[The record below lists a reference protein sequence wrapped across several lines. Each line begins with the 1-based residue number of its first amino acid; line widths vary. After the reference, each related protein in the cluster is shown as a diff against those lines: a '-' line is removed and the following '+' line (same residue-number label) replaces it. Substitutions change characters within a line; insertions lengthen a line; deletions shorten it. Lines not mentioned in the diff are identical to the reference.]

1 MARRQRELAADRRG
15 GPRSVFWSTFTW
27 MASAAA
33 SAVFAALIGAVF
45 LLIEANRP
53 GPTTAEET
61 VVVIPRGASGNAIS
75 KHLEGEGVIR
85 SALAF
90 RLAGELYE
98 RGRTLKAGEYAVP
111 QGASMRQVVDMLA
124 EGRTLLHPITI
135 PEGLTS
141 AMVVELLAASDVL
154 TGPVPAVPPEG
165 AILPET
171 YKVARGADR
180 TRILQQMIAD
190 HQEVVEKLWAKRAKG
205 LPIKTPEEAV
215 ILASIVEKETGIAHE
230 RPQVAAVFVNR
241 LRKGMRLESDP
252 TIIYGVS
259 QGRALGR
266 GILQSELDRATPY
279 NTYRI
284 DGLPPTPIANPGRDA
299 IAAVLNPPTTTA
311 LFFVAD
317 GTGGHAF
324 AATYAEHQRNVA
336 RWRDIERQR
345 ANP

>member
-1 MARRQRELAADRRG
+1 
-15 GPRSVFWSTFTW
+15 
-27 MASAAA
+27 
-33 SAVFAALIGAVF
+33 
-45 LLIEANRP
+45 
-53 GPTTAEET
+53 
-61 VVVIPRGASGNAIS
+61 
-75 KHLEGEGVIR
+75 VIR

-98 RGRTLKAGEYAVP
+98 RGRTLKAGEYQIP
-111 QGASMRQVVDMLA
+111 KGASMRQLVELMA

-154 TGPVPAVPPEG
+154 SGATPTTPPEG

-180 TRILQQMIAD
+180 ARVLQQMMAAR
-190 HQEVVEKLWAKRAKG
+190 EETVAALWEKRAAG

-252 TIIYGVS
+252 TIIYGVN

-266 GILQSELDRATPY
+266 GILRSELDRATPY
-279 NTYRI
+279 NTYKI

-299 IAAVLNPPTTTA
+299 IAAVLNPPQTTA

-336 RWRDIERQR
+336 RWREIERQR
-345 ANP
+345 ANQ